1 MAGRVRVDLEGA
13 DAALRAALRLL
24 AARSRSRQELRIAL
38 QRRGFSASQQNATL
52 ARLDSLGYLDD
63 RRFARQRAATL
74 LSGGFGPRAVV
85 GRLIAQGLS
94 DEEAR
99 RGLRDGES
107 QIGFDELESA
117 RTLLRKRQL
126 EGAKDRK
133 SLARAVR
140 LLGARG
146 FSEKVIERLTGE
158 LPLDPE
164 GQCD

>member
-1 MAGRVRVDLEGA
+1 MAGRAGVDPKGA

-24 AARSRSRQELRIAL
+24 AARARSRQELRIAL
-38 QRRGFSASQQNATL
+38 QRRGFTTSQQNATL
-52 ARLDSLGYLDD
+52 ARLDNLGYLDD
-63 RRFARQRAATL
+63 RQFARQRAATL

-99 RGLRDGES
+99 QGLREGES

-117 RTLLRKRQL
+117 RSLLRKRQL

-133 SLARAVR
+133 TLARAVR

-146 FSEKVIERLTGE
+146 FSEEVIERVTGV
-158 LPLDPE
+158 LPLDPD
-164 GQCD
+164 GQPG

>member
-1 MAGRVRVDLEGA
+1 MPGRNPVNFEGA

-24 AARSRSRQELRIAL
+24 AARSRSRQELRLAL
-38 QRRGFSASQQNATL
+38 QRRGFSSSQQHATL
-52 ARLDSLGYLDD
+52 ARLESLGYLDD
-63 RRFARQRAATL
+63 RQFARQRAATL

-94 DEEAR
+94 DDEAR
-99 RGLRDGES
+99 RGLREGEL
-107 QIGFDELESA
+107 QVGFDELESA

-126 EGAKDRK
+126 ENARDRK

-146 FSEKVIERLTGE
+146 FSEETIERLTGE
-158 LPLDPE
+158 HPLDPE
-164 GQCD
+164 GRYD